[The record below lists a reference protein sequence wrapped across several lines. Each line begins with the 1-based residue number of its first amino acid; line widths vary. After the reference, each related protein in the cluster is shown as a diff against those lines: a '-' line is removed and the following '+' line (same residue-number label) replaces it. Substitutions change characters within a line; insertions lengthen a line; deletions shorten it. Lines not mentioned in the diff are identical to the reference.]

1 MRTIVVGAFGLIGS
15 AVVEAASQHGHSVIS
30 IDIGPPDFAE
40 PWKARATALRTD
52 MVEKISS
59 NTYVFDPGKDQI
71 RFAGI
76 VESFSP
82 TAIVNCGGNSLASEF
97 STPESIL
104 EETMTR
110 LNQVLLERCLYA
122 QARYIYIS
130 SSMVYGNFAEVPLQ
144 ESSTKNPIDP
154 YGALKLGCEHLIRA
168 FAHQHEFFDFAILRP
183 AAVYGAL
190 DSNSRALVKMLHTID
205 EEGVLFVRTL
215 AEELDFTPV
224 ASLAEMIVRV
234 LGHPGKIRSTYN
246 TSNGNAASMAEVVG
260 AFRQLLSTIEIPVH
274 VGEEIENDIL
284 RPKRGTLSM
293 DLFRSD
299 FGSVSSVEILG
310 GLRALIDDS
319 RNHDLLE
326 GRLRIIE

>member
-15 AVVEAASQHGHSVIS
+15 AVVEAASQHGHRVIS
-30 IDIGPPDFAE
+30 IDIGSPEFAE
-40 PWKARATALRTD
+40 PWKVRATALRTE
-52 MVEKISS
+52 MVEKISL
-59 NTYVFDPGKDQI
+59 NTYVFDPGKDPL

-76 VESFSP
+76 VEGFSP

-104 EETMTR
+104 EETMTQ
-110 LNQVLLERCLYA
+110 LNQVLLERCLSA
-122 QARYIYIS
+122 QVRYIYIS
-130 SSMVYGNFAEVPLQ
+130 SSMVYGNFAEVPVQ
-144 ESSTKNPIDP
+144 ESSSKNPIDP

-183 AAVYGAL
+183 SAVYGAL
-190 DSNSRALVKMLHTID
+190 DSNSRALVKILHTID
-205 EEGVLFVRTL
+205 EEGVLFVRAP

-234 LGHPGKIRSTYN
+234 LGHPGKIRRTYN
-246 TSNGNAASMAEVVG
+246 TSNGKAVSMAEVVG
-260 AFRQLLSTIEIPVH
+260 AFRQLLSAIEIPVH

-299 FGSVSSVEILG
+299 FGSVSSVEILE

-319 RNHDLLE
+319 RNHDLLG
-326 GRLRIIE
+326 GRLRVIE